1 VREVVSGMVV
11 EQRVL
16 GMTGDEAIAYAIKQ
30 VEPHV
35 VAAYPITPQT
45 IIVERFSEYVADGL
59 VRTEFVAVESEH
71 SALSA
76 CVGAAATG
84 ARAFTATA
92 SQGLALMWEIL
103 YIASALRLPIVM
115 AIVNRALSAP
125 INIHC
130 DHSDTMGARDSGWI
144 QLYCENSQEAYDS
157 CIQAWRIGEHRDVRL
172 PVMVNID
179 GFVLSHTLEDVRTLP
194 DEVVKEFVGEPS
206 VPKVRVEVPADGGGT
221 RVVEV
226 PYKLDPWAEVPLSMG
241 AFAMYD
247 TYFEYKRQQ
256 EEAMKAALRV
266 VEEVGREY
274 GELSGRYYG
283 LVHPYKLEDA
293 DVAIVGLGSAM
304 GTASVA
310 VDELRRE
317 GLKVGL
323 LRVRCFRPWPA
334 EKIREA
340 LRGVKA
346 VAVMDRAMSLG
357 GPGGPLYSELAATF
371 YYESEKPL
379 LVNYIYGLGGR
390 DISVDDFKQV
400 AKELVEVAETGRVEP
415 LMRYVGLIE

>member
-1 VREVVSGMVV
+1 MAVL
-11 EQRVL
+11 EQKVL
-16 GMTGDEAIAYAIKQ
+16 GMTGDEAVAYAIKQ
-30 VEPHV
+30 VEPDV

-59 VRTEFVAVESEH
+59 VKTEFVAVESEH

-76 CVGAAATG
+76 CVGAAAAG

-103 YIASALRLPIVM
+103 YIASSLRLPIVM

-125 INIHC
+125 INIHA

-144 QLYCENSQEAYDS
+144 QLYCENSQEAYDT
-157 CIQAWRIGEHRDVRL
+157 CIQAWRIAEHPDVRL
-172 PVMVNID
+172 PVMVCLD
-179 GFVLSHTLEDVRTLP
+179 GFVLSHTLEDIRTLP
-194 DEVVKEFVGEPS
+194 DEAVKRFVGEAPE
-206 VPKVRVEVPADGGGT
+206 VRVRVEVPVGETT

-226 PYKLDPWAEVPLSMG
+226 PYKLDPWAPVPLTMG
-241 AFAMYD
+241 TFAMYD
-247 TYFEYKRQQ
+247 CYFEYKRQQ

-293 DVAIVGLGSAM
+293 EVAIVGVGSSM

-310 VDELRRE
+310 VDELREE
-317 GLKVGL
+317 GYRVGL
-323 LRVRCFRPWPA
+323 LRIRCFRPFPVGRV
-334 EKIREA
+334 KEA
-340 LRGVKA
+340 LKNVRA
-346 VAVMDRAMSLG
+346 VAVMDRAMSFG
-357 GPGGPLYSELAATF
+357 GPAGPLFMDMAAVF
-371 YYESEKPL
+371 YGETSRPL
-379 LVNYIYGLGGR
+379 MADFIYGLGGR
-390 DISVDDFKQV
+390 DISVADFR
-400 AKELVEVAETGRVEP
+400 EVVKTVYGDLEAGAVREP
-415 LMRYVGLIE
+415 MRFVGLRG